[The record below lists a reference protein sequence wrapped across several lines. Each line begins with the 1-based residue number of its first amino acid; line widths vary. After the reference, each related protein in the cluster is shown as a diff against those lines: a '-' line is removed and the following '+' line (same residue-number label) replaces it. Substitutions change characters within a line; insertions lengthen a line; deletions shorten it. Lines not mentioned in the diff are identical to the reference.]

1 MCIYINIHTV
11 YTHAAYA
18 HYRWWGTFNADF
30 QWLKMCDPKTIQNFW
45 FPHGKLHMLHV
56 GRFWA
61 PSRNLQSRPRC
72 LRAAPRRKSV
82 VGNCSPVVSE
92 TPLRQAISEVPH
104 CKRKGVEHG
113 WSSFHGSPHL
123 RDSAKN
129 DKNTTIWI
137 LIICIHVILFFSPPQ
152 QSNCNNIARAIPP
165 TKIWGSGITNL
176 LPSRNVTI
184 LCLCS
189 GKPGGVNLKIIAKN
203 MGWSNT
209 KKRRKQSATSG
220 PHFLSCTYHG
230 LQALHP
236 PSVYSLCMDGSILST
251 WRCWHTL
258 RRFQYT
264 PKLTKSPRAPGLPK
278 NLQKTSG
285 FGRFIRIF
293 KQFCLSVSID
303 IGFVHIVGNV
313 LWPHMPGRLASSR
326 CLAIFRKWWTT
337 LLLDKEK
344 YGTKEKDSDF
354 CSQRSLG
361 RPTLEKYHFHS
372 FSLMALQKHKV
383 NLHSLKLNVLQISL
397 LLPATSKFHQFRP
410 WHLAASKRK
419 PETPQ
424 LFLSIRVKLGEIPQ
438 FKLKCKQHEL
448 GINQP
453 K

>member
-1 MCIYINIHTV
+1 
-11 YTHAAYA
+11 
-18 HYRWWGTFNADF
+18 
-30 QWLKMCDPKTIQNFW
+30 MCDPKTIQNFW

-113 WSSFHGSPHL
+113 WTSFHGSPHL

-258 RRFQYT
+258 RRFQYP

-337 LLLDKEK
+337 GSGPWG
-344 YGTKEKDSDF
+344 YPIVG
-354 CSQRSLG
+354 QRKVWDQGKRFGFLFPAKSWQTNP
-361 RPTLEKYHFHS
+361 RKVS
-372 FSLMALQKHKV
+372 FSLTALQKHKV